1 MNKFFR
7 VVLLLVFAVCTI
19 VAAEVEPRTL
29 ELIRGKQIELP
40 LDFVPEIQ
48 TGGSDAVAVK
58 YVPAKKTLIISALSY
73 GSERVVLRDDATVRD
88 ILDIQV
94 HPVNWALFRKILQD
108 APNIRFYVGEGK
120 LLLSGKCGDAATV
133 ERIRRIMALAG
144 TKGDVVDNT
153 ELDPEKIL
161 ADAQEFIRRQNF
173 ENISLRLLNRTIFVS
188 GEVYDAARRT
198 QLTELLTEYFRQ
210 FDCTVNSSALSI
222 TSRKIAMRI
231 VFLDVDKNKLRQF
244 GIKVDSPEK
253 WNWAFGEI
261 MKYFNIG
268 ETRGLKV
275 DGFSG
280 TIDLLQQNNL
290 AKVVYEVRLSTL
302 SGEKA
307 TFQQGG
313 VLNVRIYS
321 QDNTDLKE
329 IEYGFQVNATP
340 YTLNANTIGLD
351 FNMQLTRP
359 KNENSWTRT
368 DEDKD
373 VAQYMT
379 KSKYTMDAGSTMVI
393 SSFGHNEYSDK
404 QEGLPWFS
412 EIPGIGSWLFGSTSA
427 GGTDRE
433 IILLLNVD
441 WEDRIKEENSQRLK
455 RSGDE
460 VEKIKAR
467 SRDAAK
473 ALRNAKE

>member
-1 MNKFFR
+1 MNHKFFCWI
-7 VVLLLVFAVCTI
+7 LLALLPVAA
-19 VAAEVEPRTL
+19 AAEVQPETL
-29 ELIRGKQIELP
+29 DLTRGKQIEIP
-40 LDFVPEIQ
+40 LDFLPVIQ
-48 TGGSDAVAVK
+48 RGGGNAVAVK
-58 YVPAKKTLIISALSY
+58 YIPSQKKLFVSALGY
-73 GSERVVLRDDATVRD
+73 GSERVVLRDDATVRK

-94 HPVNWALFRKILQD
+94 LPLNWTLFRKILRE
-108 APNIRFYVGEGK
+108 APGIRLETGDGK

-133 ERIRRIMALAG
+133 ERIRRIMALAEK
-144 TKGDVVDNT
+144 KGDVVNNT
-153 ELDPEKIL
+153 ELDAAAIL
-161 ADAQEFIRRQNF
+161 EDAQEFIRRRHF
-173 ENISLRLLNRTIFVS
+173 ENISLRLLNRTVFVS
-188 GEVYDAARRT
+188 GEVYDAARRD
-198 QLTELLTEYFRQ
+198 QLTGLLTEYFRQ
-210 FDCTVNSSALSI
+210 FDCAVNTSALSI

-231 VFLDVDKNKLRQF
+231 VFLDVDKKKLRQF
-244 GIKVDSPEK
+244 GIRVDSPVK

-261 MKYFNIG
+261 SKHFSIG
-268 ETRGLKV
+268 ESRGFKA

-280 TIDLLQQNNL
+280 TIDVLQQNNL

-321 QDNTDLKE
+321 QYNTDLKE
-329 IEYGFQVNATP
+329 IEYGFQVAATP
-340 YTLNANTIGLD
+340 YTLDTNTIGLD
-351 FNMQLTRP
+351 FDMQLTRP
-359 KNENSWTRT
+359 KNENSWTRS

-404 QEGLPWFS
+404 QTGLPWFS
-412 EIPGIGSWLFGSTSA
+412 EIPLIGSWLFGSTST

-441 WEDRIKEENSQRLK
+441 WEDRLKEENTGRLK
-455 RSGDE
+455 HSGKE
-460 VEKIKAR
+460 VEAIKER
-467 SRDAAK
+467 SRDTAGT
-473 ALRNAKE
+473 LRNAKE